1 MSKAFEKIRNTDL
14 EQLRARW
21 SKLATCIDMHTGGEP
36 LRVVIDGTPP
46 LTGTTILAKRRQMI
60 EQFDS
65 FRKLL
70 MWEPR
75 GHADMYG
82 CLLLPPERPD
92 SDFGVLF
99 MHNEGYSTMCGH
111 GIIGLVKVGLDCG
124 LLELPEGRDEVRI
137 DSPAG
142 RVTARPTVVDG
153 RVREVAFEN
162 VPSFVL
168 APDQRVDVPGLGEV
182 RYDLAYGGAFYA
194 YVTKVK

>member
-111 GIIGLVKVGLDCG
+111 ATLAIAKRKGAGKLRHIRVSALWIQEKQDREDTTYAHILGTDNPADLMTKHLV
-124 LLELPEGRDEVRI
+124 
-137 DSPAG
+137 
-142 RVTARPTVVDG
+142 
-153 RVREVAFEN
+153 
-162 VPSFVL
+162 
-168 APDQRVDVPGLGEV
+168 
-182 RYDLAYGGAFYA
+182 
-194 YVTKVK
+194 